1 MIILKV
7 KEERQE
13 DNNKDDIIT
22 LRIHP
27 TKDYSIQNRKI
38 RIFVNKN
45 RTVELMK
52 YIICCIN

>member
-13 DNNKDDIIT
+13 DAYIDDLIT

-27 TKDYSIQNRKI
+27 TKDYSI
-38 RIFVNKN
+38 
-45 RTVELMK
+45 
-52 YIICCIN
+52 